1 MNPDYI
7 EHSFWYKDKDGT
19 VINVAPDPTGSLTI
33 TKIDKNNPNKETS
46 YSKSNPDREDE
57 WSFVKMESDNS
68 GRKITESF
76 QVKGTTSPR
85 HEKLKNWP
93 AEFTNSKY
101 DMK

>member
-1 MNPDYI
+1 MA
-7 EHSFWYKDKDGT
+7 E
-19 VINVAPDPTGSLTI
+19 
-33 TKIDKNNPNKETS
+33 IDKNNPNKETS